1 MAHRRLGRPGGGR
14 FKCAAVSRAHRLE
27 SDALVMAQER
37 APIDDLGCVG
47 DFDGVPELVPDEREL
62 LPLVLAGSDADHE
75 VTTSAGAREEQQ
87 PRLWLAA
94 RSDSAQI
101 VLEVHDQV
109 RGLDARQQRPKR
121 RRACEAPRDEVPELR
136 NARPHVRVG
145 LLCGGGVDG
154 SEQGERGKQCD
165 DDRATR
171 GHRELR
177 ADRESKAR
185 ATSGRARVSAAES
198 FPIAPI

>member
-1 MAHRRLGRPGGGR
+1 VAAWRSPNASRPGARSICGRRAGRRGGEELMAHRRLGRPGGGR
-14 FKCAAVSRAHRLE
+14 FKCAAVSRADRLE

-75 VTTSAGAREEQQ
+75 VTTSAGVREEQQ

-101 VLEVHDQV
+101 VLEVHDQ
-109 RGLDARQQRPKR
+109 
-121 RRACEAPRDEVPELR
+121 
-136 NARPHVRVG
+136 
-145 LLCGGGVDG
+145 
-154 SEQGERGKQCD
+154 
-165 DDRATR
+165 
-171 GHRELR
+171 
-177 ADRESKAR
+177 
-185 ATSGRARVSAAES
+185 
-198 FPIAPI
+198 